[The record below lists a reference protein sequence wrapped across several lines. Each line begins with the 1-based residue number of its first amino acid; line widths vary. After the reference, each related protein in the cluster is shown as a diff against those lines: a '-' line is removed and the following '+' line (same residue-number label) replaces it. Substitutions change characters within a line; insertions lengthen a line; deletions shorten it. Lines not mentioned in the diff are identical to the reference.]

1 MINAVLYDIVANRS
15 LSFNNEVSETV
26 YPERTNP
33 NYRYFVPFEPVGKID
48 YDPRLYDYKKI
59 ETPVNTV
66 HPDYPIYGQWLIEH
80 EYIKRS
86 QADVFISIEN
96 ARRVANATLIDA
108 DLYAMS
114 LGIVIKKLNNELLTA
129 DEISILLQSA
139 DIHARL
145 MQNYTNEVNLKAAWL
160 ANQSINIDSGWQKN

>member
-1 MINAVLYDIVANRS
+1 MINAVLYDIVANRP

-33 NYRYFVPFEPVGKID
+33 NYRYFVPFEPVA
-48 YDPRLYDYKKI
+48 YNAPDPRLYDYKPNQ
-59 ETPVNTV
+59 TPVNTA

-96 ARRVANATLIDA
+96 ARRAANATLVDA